1 MKAATL
7 PLGLTLFLASANF
20 VLAQTPAQDT
30 AVNEAVIRQADRI
43 ALRQKLA
50 DARATQERGDLL
62 KAAKLYDDSWE
73 LVLRVGANV
82 DAEAAVTRS
91 GLASVRLELAR
102 AAEHRDDY
110 RDAAVQ
116 INDVLRV
123 DPSNAEALELKHA
136 NDKMLAQQQG
146 KIPDAETQA
155 KVPGIVRERID
166 AGTIPERSLLAE
178 ANAPCT
184 VAP

>member
-73 LVLRVGANV
+73 LVQRVGANV
-82 DAEAAVTRS
+82 DIITYSA
-91 GLASVRLELAR
+91 
-102 AAEHRDDY
+102 
-110 RDAAVQ
+110 
-116 INDVLRV
+116 I
-123 DPSNAEALELKHA
+123 
-136 NDKMLAQQQG
+136 
-146 KIPDAETQA
+146 
-155 KVPGIVRERID
+155 
-166 AGTIPERSLLAE
+166 AGS
-178 ANAPCT
+178 
-184 VAP
+184 

>member
-7 PLGLTLFLASANF
+7 PLALTLFLASANF
-20 VLAQTPAQDT
+20 VFAQAPAQDT

-62 KAAKLYDDSWE
+62 KAAKLYDDAWE
-73 LVLRVGANV
+73 LVQRVGANV
-82 DAEAAVTRS
+82 EAEASMARS
-91 GLASVRLELAR
+91 GLATVRLELAR
-102 AAEHRDDY
+102 AAQHRSDY

-123 DPSNAEALELKHA
+123 DPSNAEALDLKRA
-136 NDKMLAQQQG
+136 NEK
-146 KIPDAETQA
+146 
-155 KVPGIVRERID
+155 
-166 AGTIPERSLLAE
+166 LLADQ
-178 ANAPCT
+178 AGL
-184 VAP
+184 

>member
-1 MKAATL
+1 MKAVTL
-7 PLGLTLFLASANF
+7 PLGLTLCLASANF
-20 VLAQTPAQDT
+20 VFAQAPAQET

-62 KAAKLYDDSWE
+62 KAAKLYDDAWE

-82 DAEAAVTRS
+82 DAEASVART
-91 GLASVRLELAR
+91 GLASFRLELAR
-102 AAEHRDDY
+102 SAEHRGDY

-136 NDKMLAQQQG
+136 NDKLLAEQQG
-146 KIPDAETQA
+146 RIPDADTQA
-155 KVPGIVRERID
+155 KVPGIVKEKI
-166 AGTIPERSLLAE
+166 
-178 ANAPCT
+178 N
-184 VAP
+184 